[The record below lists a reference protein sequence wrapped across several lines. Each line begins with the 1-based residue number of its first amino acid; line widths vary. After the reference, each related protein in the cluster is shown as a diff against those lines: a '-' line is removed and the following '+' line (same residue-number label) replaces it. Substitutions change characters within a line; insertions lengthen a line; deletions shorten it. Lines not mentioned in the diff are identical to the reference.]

1 MAYHTDEYGSS
12 QWGFT
17 AANVP
22 PYENEPYLVVYNSS
36 GSIVCSY
43 VKNIYAKYTFP
54 DGSYTEYK
62 NHECEEESHLHI
74 KFHNY
79 D

>member
-1 MAYHTDEYGSS
+1 MAYSTDEYGSS

-22 PYENEPYLVVYNSS
+22 PFENEPYLVVYNSS
-36 GSIVCSY
+36 GNIVCSY
-43 VKNIYAKYTFP
+43 VTSIYSKYISTSRDEEFF
-54 DGSYTEYK
+54 
-62 NHECEEESHLHI
+62 NFECEEESLLHI